1 MKLSRLKHAV
11 LDEWFEAISN
21 YKKTK
26 KGLDVFELATIK
38 HSLNNQQISY
48 SQIKNICDKRK
59 RFLEKSCTSIL
70 FSLEYKDPTLQHLEN
85 HIRKYI
91 TRNQSVSLQLEL
103 PFYDIE
109 QDNESH

>member
-1 MKLSRLKHAV
+1 MKFSRLEDAV
-11 LDEWFEAISN
+11 LDEWFKAIYD

-26 KGLDVFELATIK
+26 KGLDVFELATIR
-38 HSLNNQQISY
+38 HSLIYRQISY

-91 TRNQSVSLQLEL
+91 TRNQNVSLQLEL

-109 QDNESH
+109 HDNEYH